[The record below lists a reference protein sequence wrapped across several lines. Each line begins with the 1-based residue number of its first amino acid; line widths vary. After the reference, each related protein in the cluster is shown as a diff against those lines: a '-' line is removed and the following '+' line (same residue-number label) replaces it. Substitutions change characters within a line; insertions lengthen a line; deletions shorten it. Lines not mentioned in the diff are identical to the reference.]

1 MKVFI
6 SWSGQTSHRVAVTL
20 RDWLPSVIQSI
31 QPYVSSEDIDKGARW
46 SSDIAGE
53 LHASTYGLICL
64 TKDNINAPWINFE
77 AGALGKSIDKARVS
91 PFLYR
96 IKRSEVEGPILQFQ
110 STVFEREDVLKLLKS
125 VNEACGADG
134 LEDSRLERSFD
145 VWWPELERQLNEVPQ
160 EDPAQEQASA
170 PPAPTPSEEISRV
183 LEEVL
188 ELTRN
193 NHKLLRS
200 PEAILPPDYIT
211 HVLRRPRQEVIPEL
225 RGFEGEI
232 HPEALREAMEIYRD
246 VLKFIG
252 ATKNDLDHH
261 PAYAELLMLLRRL
274 DNPLRYI
281 ARSMNLKLPREALA
295 EQEEF

>member
-1 MKVFI
+1 M
-6 SWSGQTSHRVAVTL
+6 
-20 RDWLPSVIQSI
+20 
-31 QPYVSSEDIDKGARW
+31 
-46 SSDIAGE
+46 
-53 LHASTYGLICL
+53 
-64 TKDNINAPWINFE
+64 
-77 AGALGKSIDKARVS
+77 
-91 PFLYR
+91 
-96 IKRSEVEGPILQFQ
+96 
-110 STVFEREDVLKLLKS
+110 
-125 VNEACGADG
+125 NEACGADG

-160 EDPAQEQASA
+160 EGPAQEQASA
-170 PPAPTPSEEISRV
+170 PPTPTPSDEISRV

-211 HVLRRPRQEVIPEL
+211 HVLRRPRQVLIPGVG
-225 RGFEGEI
+225 GFEGEI

-281 ARSMNLKLPREALA
+281 ARAMNLKLPREALA